1 MNGILDIPRGERESK
16 GRDGMY
22 VRFDIQS
29 RMIEWLD
36 SYKDFVRLDRGRQ
49 RHDWRCPLSR

>member
-22 VRFDIQS
+22 VRFDIRS

-36 SYKDFVRLDRGRQ
+36 SYKDFVRLDR
-49 RHDWRCPLSR
+49 